1 MNDICTIVD
10 QDGTISITKWLVKIP
25 WATPYKAFVSKS
37 EWAEIMRVEY
47 WEKLQQIL
55 KLHYDEA
62 VSYSRENEL
71 KAKRQ
76 ADMRNRMLSKR

>member
-10 QDGTISITKWLVKIP
+10 QGWVLSITKWLIKIP

-37 EWAEIMRVEY
+37 EWAEIMRAEY

-55 KLHYDEA
+55 KWHYDEA

-76 ADMRNRMLSKR
+76 ADMRIKMLSKR